1 MRKVYTFERKCCFRI
16 LVVPRKSIKFDKMM
30 HKTIKYALNAN
41 GGVNDK
47 NSIQKGKF
55 SNEFT

>member
-16 LVVPRKSIKFDKMM
+16 LVVPRKSIKFDKIM
-30 HKTIKYALNAN
+30 HKTIKYALYAI
-41 GGVNDK
+41 GELNDK